1 MKHFKND
8 PHVLKHWQKQL
19 ISMMIVVKHYKT
31 DLLLWNTDK
40 TTCTLENTTENK
52 SLSSVWHYRVVL
64 EISREYFLTIHWF
77 HIWEEYEYLAFVCS
91 LEIKSHIK
99 MNQQSSVKSYNRMF
113 GIDID
118 MGS

>member
-1 MKHFKND
+1 MRIVMKHFKND

-40 TTCTLENTTENK
+40 TTCTLENTTENG

-64 EISREYFLTIHWF
+64 EISRGVGLLSSAEFSRLT
-77 HIWEEYEYLAFVCS
+77 
-91 LEIKSHIK
+91 
-99 MNQQSSVKSYNRMF
+99 
-113 GIDID
+113 
-118 MGS
+118 

>member
-40 TTCTLENTTENK
+40 TTCTLENTTENG

-64 EISREYFLTIHWF
+64 EISGAPEPAKVRVPSMKETERINYFF
-77 HIWEEYEYLAFVCS
+77 DFFPS
-91 LEIKSHIK
+91 LFPF
-99 MNQQSSVKSYNRMF
+99 N
-113 GIDID
+113 DICF
-118 MGS
+118 SF

>member
-1 MKHFKND
+1 MKIVMKHFKND

-40 TTCTLENTTENK
+40 TTCTLENTTENG

-64 EISREYFLTIHWF
+64 EISRAPYRICVGVLETKGWIHM
-77 HIWEEYEYLAFVCS
+77 
-91 LEIKSHIK
+91 KG
-99 MNQQSSVKSYNRMF
+99 NQNS
-113 GIDID
+113 
-118 MGS
+118 

>member
-64 EISREYFLTIHWF
+64 EISRDG
-77 HIWEEYEYLAFVCS
+77 
-91 LEIKSHIK
+91 
-99 MNQQSSVKSYNRMF
+99 SVPAKNWIS
-113 GIDID
+113 GQDLLLL
-118 MGS
+118 